1 MHQFHQKMPQLDI
14 RPVRNKQELAEMF
27 YQRWL
32 VLRSPLGMEQ
42 GSERDS
48 HEDTALHIIA
58 ICDRTIIASARLR
71 ELSPELGSISYV
83 AVLPEFQN
91 QGIGTKLIQ
100 NLITKAQEKNLK
112 AVRLMSRINAIKFYH
127 KLGFT
132 EQENPFDFLGIP
144 HIFMQL
150 EIPSPTHLKQ
160 VRSED

>member
-1 MHQFHQKMPQLDI
+1 MPIINI
-14 RPVRNKQELAEMF
+14 RPVENEQELEEMF

-32 VLRSPLGMEQ
+32 VLRSPLGMER
-42 GSERDS
+42 GSERDN
-48 HEDTALHIIA
+48 HEDNAVHLIAMCDDKIIG
-58 ICDRTIIASARLR
+58 SARLR

-91 QGIGTKLIQ
+91 QGIGTKLIK
-100 NLITKAQEKNLK
+100 NLITKAQAKNLK

-132 EQENPFDFLGIP
+132 EQDNPFDFLGIP

-150 EIPSPTHLKQ
+150 EIQPRFL
-160 VRSED
+160 